1 MEEIN
6 QRLKKMAEDKLFEEN
21 FNKDLEKIK
30 SGQNLQDDRE
40 EDIYD
45 QFALGKIG
53 MDKFMEMQDAKL

>member
-1 MEEIN
+1 
-6 QRLKKMAEDKLFEEN
+6 MAEDKLFEEN